1 MLKLV
6 RTGDE
11 VYFEGRKLVI
21 NAQAS
26 KGPNNEVVKI
36 EGLPG
41 SNGQKWLSLSKLKEG
56 ENEFECEAR
65 KFSKA
70 QKYTLT
76 AEEQEEVDRLQAR
89 IDEIIENAKSR
100 YVPMPNLS
108 VDPSKLSEEER
119 LALIEQ
125 IKKYYQLG

>member
-41 SNGQKWLSLSKLKEG
+41 SNGQKWISLSRLKEG

-119 LALIEQ
+119 LELIEQ